1 MQPVSCVSLICSGYE
16 CKAASFYGS
25 TVPRALFREGSLHWG
40 VIFSNTVNLGFY
52 ELSHFM
58 NKFEIPLRFP
68 ISPYRQ
74 NIGFYEPRFL

>member
-1 MQPVSCVSLICSGYE
+1 MLQM
-16 CKAASFYGS
+16 KKK
-25 TVPRALFREGSLHWG
+25 H
-40 VIFSNTVNLGFY
+40 TVNLGFYELGFY

-68 ISPYRQ
+68 ISPYRK